1 MINFC
6 SDVYTLI
13 LHVPILRYTM
23 LEMATMV
30 SISTI
35 FDLYKRII
43 SLAFMFSL
51 ELQLQ
56 GVFVIVCWHAFIL
69 DFSRTLQDLMEE
81 E

>member
-1 MINFC
+1 
-6 SDVYTLI
+6 
-13 LHVPILRYTM
+13 
-23 LEMATMV
+23 MATMV

-56 GVFVIVCWHAFIL
+56 GVFVIV
-69 DFSRTLQDLMEE
+69 
-81 E
+81 